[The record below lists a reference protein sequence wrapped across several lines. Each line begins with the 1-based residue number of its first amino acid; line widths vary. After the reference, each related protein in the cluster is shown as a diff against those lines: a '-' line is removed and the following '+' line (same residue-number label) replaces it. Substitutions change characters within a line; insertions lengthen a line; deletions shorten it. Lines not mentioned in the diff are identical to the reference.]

1 MFLFLIMLIFLCLDT
16 QAQAEYSE
24 YELCV
29 YQMYSYKI
37 LEYIK
42 FSNKA
47 IDSKFNL
54 SSIIITVIK
63 QNTNPSS
70 IFLCHMKGLYQVQM
84 PQPWIMVFKKHI
96 LWQSRQLGWLEE
108 GTISNICLGQNSMLP
123 WLLPGYSLWLIICW
137 KALIHSPIP
146 MLEVNVSWFIFA
158 HS

>member
-54 SSIIITVIK
+54 SS
-63 QNTNPSS
+63 S
-70 IFLCHMKGLYQVQM
+70 
-84 PQPWIMVFKKHI
+84 
-96 LWQSRQLGWLEE
+96 
-108 GTISNICLGQNSMLP
+108 
-123 WLLPGYSLWLIICW
+123 
-137 KALIHSPIP
+137 
-146 MLEVNVSWFIFA
+146 
-158 HS
+158 